1 MQHRRSQRLERLL
14 DAAQRVPVVDLL
26 AEAVFGIQT
35 WLLAAVGALAMVYFA
50 SLARRDWS
58 VTELL
63 LVALAA
69 GIVVA
74 AIAAALL
81 FVWTLVR
88 EMLAQLRG
96 AADVALSEPAVPERS
111 FVDDRRVPRSAE
123 AQGAPPPEP
132 PRKKTYGAA
141 ELRNRLRALNELARQ
156 LQGPVRDAHRFGHAM
171 ATQID
176 EAFRSY
182 SKAEIIDQFDIF
194 RSFTEASLKDLTAI
208 ARRHSFDDIER
219 IGPWDYGHIVDKTG
233 VLTLLIPLVPEH
245 VLQEDNFSAPALR
258 QAGAEWVRAV
268 DGFGSWISERE
279 RRIAAQLV
287 EYETADVRELRY
299 FSARADSRLDATTRA
314 GAGVGRRAGALT
326 PAHARCRARAA
337 CRRPV
342 AGGDRRPA

>member
-50 SLARRDWS
+50 ALARRDWS

-74 AIAAALL
+74 ALAAALI

-88 EMLAQLRG
+88 ELLAQLRG
-96 AADVALSEPAVPERS
+96 AAALSESAASERS
-111 FVDDRRVPRSAE
+111 VADDHRLRSTE
-123 AQGAPPPEP
+123 APGAPPPAEP
-132 PRKKTYGAA
+132 ALPPPPPPKKTYGAA
-141 ELRNRLRALNELARQ
+141 ELRNRLRALNELAQQ

-176 EAFRSY
+176 EAFARY
-182 SKAEIIDQFDIF
+182 SKEEIIDRFDIF
-194 RSFTEASLKDLTAI
+194 KAFSEASLKDLTAI
-208 ARRHSFDDIER
+208 VRRHSLDDIER
-219 IGPWDYGHIVDKTG
+219 MGPWDYGHVIDKTG
-233 VLTLLIPLVPEH
+233 ILTLLIPLVPEH
-245 VLQEDNFSAPALR
+245 ALREHNFSAPALR
-258 QAGAEWVRAV
+258 QAGAEWMRAV
-268 DGFGSWISERE
+268 EGFGAWISERE

-287 EYETADVRELRY
+287 EYESADVH
-299 FSARADSRLDATTRA
+299 D
-314 GAGVGRRAGALT
+314 
-326 PAHARCRARAA
+326 
-337 CRRPV
+337 
-342 AGGDRRPA
+342 